1 MTTRIVCAW
10 CGRPV
15 GTPPSA
21 RDRSIEVSHG
31 ICPECAGELEFDV
44 DPVEDLLRLTEIEV
58 DALPIGLLELD
69 PRGVVLR
76 YNRSEEELSGLDR
89 ADVVGRDFFEEI
101 APCTAVRAFRGRF
114 DALAARSI
122 PARDRFEF
130 VFRFAHGERRVSIS
144 MVHDPHEARILLLV
158 KTSDA

>member
-1 MTTRIVCAW
+1 MATRIVCAW

-21 RDRSIEVSHG
+21 RDPSIEISHG
-31 ICPECAGELEFDV
+31 ICANCVGTLERHAE
-44 DPVEDLLRLTEIEV
+44 PVEDLLRLTENEV

-69 PRGVVLR
+69 PQGIVLR
-76 YNRSEEELSGLDR
+76 YNRSEEELSDLDR
-89 ADVVGRDFFEEI
+89 ADVVGRNFFEEI
-101 APCTAVRAFRGRF
+101 APCAAVHAFRGRF

-144 MVHDPHEARILLLV
+144 MVHDPHEARVLLLV
-158 KTSDA
+158 KASDA